1 MPVYEYRAKEKEK
14 SCDHCRQVFA
24 VKRGMKEKPLR
35 ACPECGASVKRVYSS
50 FSVGKDGLSPS
61 RLKEHGFTKYVKR
74 DKGTYENV
82 TR

>member
-1 MPVYEYRAKEKEK
+1 MPTYEYRAKKKEE
-14 SCDHCRQVFA
+14 SCKHCRQVFS
-24 VKRGMKEKPLR
+24 VKRGIKEEPLR
-35 ACPECGASVKRVYSS
+35 VCPQCDAPVGRVYSS
-50 FSVGKDGLSPS
+50 FSVGKDTLSNT